1 MSEASV
7 LGVHKACTLHGKY
20 SFTLTQ
26 KRLRSSWSAFCWCCR
41 TPSYTYLSLH
51 YKIFKLVYVSFYQVC
66 AFEMAHCIFWSAFD
80 AWGFHST
87 IYMVDSITHICFC
100 CTASSVCLHLFC
112 AMRYCILFLS
122 ISFSLSLSL
131 SLALALSA
139 VPFILM
145 RSYSL
150 TGPLCSAVYSKTY
163 IPNIFFPIF
172 HHNNKIGSKS
182 FTVHSVTRS
191 TWLAVCGS
199 LHRVHLLLCA
209 NDLLSAY
216 SNPLRFPSSTT
227 KQHLIILC
235 RSNSYLDKRNGM
247 NVLREG
253 EPTLMAK

>member
-163 IPNIFFPIF
+163 IPNIFS
-172 HHNNKIGSKS
+172 H
-182 FTVHSVTRS
+182 
-191 TWLAVCGS
+191 
-199 LHRVHLLLCA
+199 
-209 NDLLSAY
+209 
-216 SNPLRFPSSTT
+216 FPS
-227 KQHLIILC
+227 
-235 RSNSYLDKRNGM
+235 
-247 NVLREG
+247 
-253 EPTLMAK
+253 